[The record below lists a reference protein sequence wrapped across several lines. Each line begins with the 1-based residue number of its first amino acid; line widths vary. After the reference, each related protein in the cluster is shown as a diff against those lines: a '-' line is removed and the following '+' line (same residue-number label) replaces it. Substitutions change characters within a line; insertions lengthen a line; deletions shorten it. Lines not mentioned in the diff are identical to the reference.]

1 MKINSYAKINLSLD
15 IVGLRKD
22 GYHFLEMVMQTID
35 LHDKVYLSVKE
46 EGIEINSN
54 NHNIPLDS
62 RNLAYKAAKLFKE
75 TFCIKDGV
83 EIYIEKN
90 IPIEAGLAGGS
101 SNAAAVLRGLRDTF
115 LPNLSNEELAKI
127 GVKIGADVPYCIYG
141 GTAFCEGIGEKIIKL
156 NSFKDYYLVLV
167 KPHFGISTK
176 EVYKNIDK
184 IDIVN
189 HPNTKEVIKAVNEDN
204 LKLLCKNMGNVLQM
218 VTLEKMKELKN
229 IQKQLFKFGAL
240 GAQMTGS
247 GPTMFGFFSDRVL
260 AEKCYTNMMTKYN
273 EVYISKTI

>member
-1 MKINSYAKINLSLD
+1 MKINAYAKINLSLD

-22 GYHFLEMVMQTID
+22 GYHLLEMVMQTID
-35 LHDKVYLSVKE
+35 LYDKVYLDIKE
-46 EGIEINSN
+46 EGIKINSN

-101 SNAAAVLRGLRDTF
+101 SNAAAVLRGLRDIF

-127 GVKIGADVPYCIYG
+127 GVEIGADVPYCIYG
-141 GTAFCEGIGEKIIKL
+141 GTAFCEGIGEKITKL
-156 NSFKDYYLVLV
+156 NSFKDYCIVLV
-167 KPHFGISTK
+167 KPEFGMSTK

-184 IDIVN
+184 IDIIN

-204 LKLLCKNMGNVLQM
+204 LKLLCKNMGNVLEM
-218 VTLEKMKELKN
+218 ITLEEMNELKD
-229 IQKQLFKFGAL
+229 IKKQLFEFGAL
-240 GAQMTGS
+240 GVQMTGS
-247 GPTMFGFFSDRVL
+247 GPTMFGFFLDRVS
-260 AEKCYTNMMTKYN
+260 AEKCYMNMMMKYN